1 MSAESRRSVIYSQ
14 NFIRSRKVARRLVS
28 RSSISGSDTV
38 VEVGPGRGMLTVPL
52 ARQSGHV
59 IAVEKDPVLAGN
71 LITRLDNVSNV
82 TVFPGD
88 FLSLPLPLTPYKVV
102 ANIPFNIT
110 ADLVRKF
117 TRAENPPD
125 DMFIV
130 VQKEAADRFI
140 GMPEATMFSILLY
153 PWFEVTID
161 YAFRSTDFVP
171 EPRVRI
177 VLLRFSKRGPP
188 LVLPEHA
195 RSFRDF
201 VTFGFTAWQPDICRA
216 LTPVFGREAFIRLA
230 REFGIDP
237 GCRPR
242 LVTAEQWLLLHNELV
257 ADPRFGAGRARV
269 AGAENQLHQQ
279 QSRLERP
286 RRTRTSR
293 RRR

>member
-1 MSAESRRSVIYSQ
+1 MSAESRRSVVYSQ

-59 IAVEKDPVLAGN
+59 IAVEKDPLLAGN
-71 LITRLDNVSNV
+71 LIERLDNFSNV
-82 TVFPGD
+82 TVVPGD
-88 FLSLPLPLTPYKVV
+88 VLSLPLPLTPYKVV

-125 DMFIV
+125 DMFLV

-140 GMPEATMFSILLY
+140 GLPEATLFSILLY
-153 PWFEVTID
+153 PWFEVSVD
-161 YAFRSTDFVP
+161 YQFRSDDFVP

-188 LVLPEHA
+188 LILPGHA
-195 RSFRDF
+195 QSFRDL

-216 LTPVFGREAFIRLA
+216 LAPVFGGEAFKKLA
-230 REFGIDP
+230 VAFGIDP

-242 LVTAEQWLLLHNELV
+242 QVTAEQWLRLHNAL
-257 ADPRFGAGRARV
+257 AANPQFGEGWKRV
-269 AGAENQLHQQ
+269 AGAEDRLSQQ
-279 QSRLERP
+279 QSGLKKSN
-286 RRTRTSR
+286 RTRDSNR
-293 RRR
+293 RR

>member
-1 MSAESRRSVIYSQ
+1 
-14 NFIRSRKVARRLVS
+14 
-28 RSSISGSDTV
+28 
-38 VEVGPGRGMLTVPL
+38 MLTVPL

-71 LITRLDNVSNV
+71 LITRLEHVNNV

-125 DMFIV
+125 DMFLV

-140 GMPEATMFSILLY
+140 GLPEATLFSILLH
-153 PWFEVTID
+153 PWFSVTVD
-161 YAFRSTDFVP
+161 YRFRTTDFVP

-188 LVLPEHA
+188 LIASEHSQ
-195 RSFRDF
+195 SFRDF
-201 VTFGFTAWQPDICRA
+201 VTFGFTAWQPDIGRA
-216 LTPVFGREAFIRLA
+216 LAPVFGQEALVELTRMLD
-230 REFGIDP
+230 IDP
-237 GCRPR
+237 GSRPR
-242 LVTAEQWLLLHNELV
+242 QITPEQWIQLHTALV
-257 ADPRFGAGRARV
+257 SDPRFGKGRKRI
-269 AGAENQLHQQ
+269 AGAENRLNQQ
-279 QSRLERP
+279 QGRLEKSG
-286 RRTRTSR
+286 RTRVSR
-293 RRR
+293 RRQ